1 MVHKIID
8 GEFLELML
16 QNGYRN
22 IMLNQEEIDGLN
34 VFPVPDGD
42 TGMNM
47 TMTMSG
53 GVENHEASKTVSE
66 MLSSFAQGTLFSA
79 RGNSGVI
86 LSQFINGF
94 AKGAKGVET
103 MTVADFTKAM
113 ERGVKQAYKSV
124 VRPVEG
130 TMLTVMR
137 EATEYLSNNQDV
149 FKNFDDCFDS
159 LIPVIRRSLD
169 NTPNLL
175 PVLEEAGVV
184 DSGGA
189 GFLTIFEGMRMALR
203 GEIISEGAEASSALK
218 ASSKV
223 SLLPDNGTLLYGYC
237 TEFILQLIYS
247 DGRAEGFDLQ
257 NLTDTLETLGDS
269 IVAIQEENVVKVH
282 VHTYTPEKVLA
293 YARQYGEFLTLKIE
307 NMALQHNESI
317 KSKEKRRKHQK
328 YAVAT
333 VASGKGIVGYLS
345 GIGADI
351 IISGGQTDNPST
363 EDFIN
368 GFDSVNADYIVVL
381 PNNSNVIMAAK
392 QAAKIYDKADVRV
405 IETKS
410 LAEGYSALTMM
421 NDSVDTVEEFIECMA
436 CNLENVS
443 TGYITTATRDTVM
456 NGTEVKKGDYIG
468 LDRETIRSSE
478 KEKTE
483 AVIKLFENL
492 PDMQYK
498 EVLTAFFG
506 NGVTI
511 EEAKALKELIEEKY
525 PMLECAFLEGDQP
538 VYDYIFA
545 LE

>member
-1 MVHKIID
+1 MARTKID

-22 IMLNQEEIDGLN
+22 LMLNQSEIDALN

-53 GVENHEASKTVSE
+53 GVTNHETSKSIGE
-66 MLSSFAQGTLFSA
+66 LMASFAHGTLFSA

-94 AKGAKGVET
+94 AKGSKALEIMSVS
-103 MTVADFTKAM
+103 DFAKAM
-113 ERGVKQAYKSV
+113 ESGVKQAYKSV
-124 VRPVEG
+124 VHPVEG

-137 EATEYLSNNQDV
+137 EASEYLLRNKDS
-149 FKNFDDCFDS
+149 FAGFEDCFMS
-159 LIPVIRRSLD
+159 LMPVIRRSLD

-175 PVLEEAGVV
+175 PVLEEAGVI

-189 GFLTIFEGMRMALR
+189 GFLTIIEGMKLALE
-203 GEIISEGAEASSALK
+203 GEILSEDSAAASSLNK
-218 ASSKV
+218 SSKI
-223 SLLPDNGTLLYGYC
+223 SLLPDNGTLEYGYC

-247 DGRAEGFDLQ
+247 DRRADSFDLQ
-257 NLTDTLETLGDS
+257 TMIDTLETFGNS
-269 IVAIQEENVVKVH
+269 IVAIREDNVVKVH

-293 YARQYGEFLTLKIE
+293 YARSYGEFLTLKIE
-307 NMALQHNESI
+307 NMALQHNESLT
-317 KSKEKRRKHQK
+317 EKKKKAKHQK
-328 YAVAT
+328 YAIAT
-333 VASGKGIVGYLS
+333 VASGRGIEEYLT
-345 GIGADI
+345 GIGADV

-368 GFDSVNADYIVVL
+368 AFDTLDADYIVVL

-405 IETKS
+405 IETRS
-410 LAEGYSALTMM
+410 VAEGYSALSMM
-421 NDSVDTVEEFIECMA
+421 NNSVETIEEFIEGMSFGIPY
-436 CNLENVS
+436 VT
-443 TGYITTATRDTVM
+443 TGYVTTATRDTSM
-456 NGTEVKKGDYIG
+456 GGIEVKQGNFIG

-478 KEKTE
+478 ENKTD
-483 AVIKLFENL
+483 AVLRLLKNL
-492 PDMQYK
+492 PEIDEK
-498 EVLTAFFG
+498 EVLTGFFG
-506 NGVTI
+506 NGVTRD
-511 EEAKALKELIEEKY
+511 EAEKLKELIEENF
-525 PMLECAFLEGDQP
+525 PMLECAFIEGDQP
-538 VYDYIFA
+538 VYFYIFA